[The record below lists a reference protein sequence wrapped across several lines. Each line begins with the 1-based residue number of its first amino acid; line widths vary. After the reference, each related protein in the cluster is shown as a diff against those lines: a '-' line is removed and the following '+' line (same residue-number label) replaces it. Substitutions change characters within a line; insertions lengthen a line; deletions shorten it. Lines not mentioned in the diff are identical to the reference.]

1 MNTATKIIVS
11 IGSIAV
17 IATAG
22 IGGFLLATSNSSSMP
37 SITGTVSQTTTPST
51 VSAVTSVATTSSTT
65 SPSSSSGSSSTSTSS
80 GYKDGTYTA
89 SSSYNVPH
97 GNTNSMSATVTVS
110 GGNITAVSTNNNYS
124 DGESAMYVDSFK
136 SSVSSAAVGSSLANA
151 SFSRIG
157 GASLTTQAFDS
168 VLDQIRTQATA

>member
-22 IGGFLLATSNSSSMP
+22 IGGFLLATSNNMSTP
-37 SITGTVSQTTTPST
+37 SITGSVSQATTPSA
-51 VSAVTSVATTSSTT
+51 VSATTSATDASSTT
-65 SPSSSSGSSSTSTSS
+65 SSSDSPGSSSTSTTSS
-80 GYKDGTYTA
+80 YKDGTYTA
-89 SSSYNVPH
+89 SSLYYVPH
-97 GNTNSMSATVTVS
+97 GGTNSLSATLTVS
-110 GGNITAVSTNNNYS
+110 GGNITAVSTNNTYS
-124 DGESAMYVDSFK
+124 DNESGMYIDSFK
-136 SSVSSAAVGSSLANA
+136 SSVSSAAVGSSLASA

-168 VLDQIRTQATA
+168 VLDQIRSQATA

>member
-22 IGGFLLATSNSSSMP
+22 VGGFLLATSNTTSTP
-37 SITGTVSQTTTPST
+37 SIAGTVSQTTTPST
-51 VSAVTSVATTSSTT
+51 VSATTSVASTSGTSS
-65 SPSSSSGSSSTSTSS
+65 SSSTSTATSS

-89 SSSYNVPH
+89 STSYYVPH
-97 GNTNSMSATVTVS
+97 GGTNSLSATVTIT
-110 GGNITAVSTNNNYS
+110 GGTITAVSTNNNYS
-124 DGESAMYVDSFK
+124 DGESGMYIDSFK
-136 SSVSSAAVGSSLANA
+136 SSVSSAAVGTSLASAN
-151 SFSRIG
+151 FSRIG

-168 VLDQIRTQATA
+168 ALDQIRSQATA